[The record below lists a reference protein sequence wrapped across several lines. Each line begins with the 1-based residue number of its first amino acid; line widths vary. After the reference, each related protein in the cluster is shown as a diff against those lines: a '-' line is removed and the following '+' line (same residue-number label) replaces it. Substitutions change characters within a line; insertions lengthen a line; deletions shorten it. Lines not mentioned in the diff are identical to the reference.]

1 MSINRRHI
9 IQYKPEGVAN
19 IFAPTIRIN
28 GQYVNTVMGP
38 AASNDLDFE
47 HVSYP
52 QQPTISASR
61 GQAQQHDLA
70 NQGFNQVYQHLFSNL
85 MSSDGSS
92 SESSAPSPAGS
103 SADASTAYGLGRQT
117 FDSDL
122 ASFFSQS
129 LAPQL
134 KCLNAGGVCTPSTQ
148 CTGKNLGNCNI
159 PDSPNSIC
167 CDEDSQPEAS
177 NGESSFTNTGS
188 GYASTGGATGATG
201 ATGTTGAG
209 GTTFTN
215 PDDLT
220 MIYVDIKYQDVIF
233 RDLGY
238 TDKEEIKKNALD
250 RFMNLARQ
258 HNVTLSKDDVLELK
272 PMAGSIVIRIY
283 FKNNYDMR
291 VKIKTLV
298 DKITPNPSVLNI
310 YYKQNRLK
318 TQSVT
323 SSVRFLTT
331 PGSNSSSTPTSP
343 QGSNPNT
350 GMTGNTNLPSNFGV
364 KKTYCHQMCGIE
376 TKDTIENEAGYL
388 VPVESYNK
396 WRECTPGCKTH
407 DCHNCEDD
415 SNYVQPT
422 DIAKLTQLGYIDTP
436 GKDIMTTNFVS
447 GYPKQPKREDVNKC
461 YEKTMDQC
469 HESSDCFY
477 CVSSLPKNVRNCT
490 AIGANGDYICDSQF
504 SSACVPIFNQG
515 AQLKTFNEDPFY
527 NKDRYTFIKKGKKKD
542 KKLGDKNVLDYPFQ
556 GQCEAPIK
564 RKLSMEE
571 RRQILFRKM
580 GRPYQPLDAP

>member
-28 GQYVNTVMGP
+28 GQYVNTTVSP
-38 AASNDLDFE
+38 SASNDLDFE

-52 QQPTISASR
+52 QQTTISASR
-61 GQAQQHDLA
+61 GQAQQQDLA

-85 MSSDGSS
+85 MSADGST
-92 SESSAPSPAGS
+92 SESTNSSPAPS
-103 SADASTAYGLGRQT
+103 SADSSTSYGLGMNA

-159 PDSPNSIC
+159 PDAPNSIC

-177 NGESSFTNTGS
+177 NGESSFANTGS
-188 GYASTGGATGATG
+188 GYAGALGGSNTGSGSGSR
-201 ATGTTGAG
+201 
-209 GTTFTN
+209 TFNN

-220 MIYVDIKYQDVIF
+220 MIYIDIKYQDVIF
-233 RDLGY
+233 RDLSY
-238 TDKEEIKKNALD
+238 TDKEEIKKNTLD

-258 HNVTLSKDDVLELK
+258 HQISLSKDDVIDLK

-291 VKIKTLV
+291 VKVKTFV
-298 DKITPNPSVLNI
+298 DKITPKASVLNI
-310 YYKQNRLK
+310 YFKRKLLK

-323 SSVRFLTT
+323 SSVNFLTT
-331 PGSNSSSTPTSP
+331 PGSNSSSTPNTP
-343 QGSNPNT
+343 QSSSQGFNPST
-350 GMTGNTNLPSNFGV
+350 GMSGGTTLPSDFGV
-364 KKTYCHQMCGIE
+364 KKKYCHQMCGIE
-376 TKDTIENEAGYL
+376 TKDTKTDENGYL

-396 WRECTPGCKTH
+396 WRDCTPGCKTH

-415 SNYVQPT
+415 DNYVDPT
-422 DIAKLTQLGYIDTP
+422 DITKLTQLGYIDTP
-436 GKDIMTTNFVS
+436 GKDNMTTNFVS
-447 GYPKQPKREDVNKC
+447 GYPKQTKREDVNKC

-504 SSACVPIFNQG
+504 SSACVPIFNEG

-527 NKDRYTFIKKGKKKD
+527 NKDRYTFQN
-542 KKLGDKNVLDYPFQ
+542 KKLSTLGNKNVLDYPFQ

-564 RKLSMEE
+564 RKLSQEE
-571 RRQILFRKM
+571 RRRLLYIKM
-580 GRPYQPLDAP
+580 GRPYKSLDAP